1 MSIINSRIDH
11 CNDGIMTSVPIC
23 LPGLFQVD
31 IHAGNCLSLLYL
43 HESSK
48 KLCVLRRLPERIRV
62 DRILRNLFRCERS
75 IVEERPLL
83 RCGRVIR
90 LKFFRRIR
98 HRRLSRCREY
108 HRRHKSR
115 RMSADRFS
123 LSIIILIHKNSLFS
137 LHFQPCKADIR
148 NTFLLSSELCSNL
161 YFILPDILVFFM
173 NYFF

>member
-1 MSIINSRIDH
+1 MRSINSRIDH
-11 CNDGIMTSVPIC
+11 CDDGIMASVPIC
-23 LPGLFQVD
+23 LPCLFQVD
-31 IHAGNCLSLLYL
+31 IHAGNRLSLLYL

-48 KLCVLRRLPERIRV
+48 KLRILRWLTERIRV

-83 RCGRVIR
+83 RCGRVIH
-90 LKFFRRIR
+90 LKLFRRIR
-98 HRRLSRCREY
+98 HRRLSRYREH
-108 HRRHKSR
+108 HRRHKSGR
-115 RMSADRFS
+115 TSADRFS

-148 NTFLLSSELCSNL
+148 NSFLLSSELCSNL

>member
-11 CNDGIMTSVPIC
+11 CNDGIMTSIPIC

-62 DRILRNLFRCERS
+62 DRILRNLFRRERS
-75 IVEERPLL
+75 IVEECPLL
-83 RCGRVIR
+83 RCGRVIY
-90 LKFFRRIR
+90 LKLFRRIR
-98 HRRLSRCREY
+98 HKRLSRCREY
-108 HRRHKSR
+108 HRRHKSGR
-115 RMSADRFS
+115 TSADRFS
-123 LSIIILIHKNSLFS
+123 FSIIILSHKNSLFS
-137 LHFQPCKADIR
+137 LHFQPSKADIR
-148 NTFLLSSELCSNL
+148 NSFLLSSELCSNL